1 MSAIK
6 RVLASIA
13 NRLKGLRTDMTKE
26 QVLAEC
32 ERMRKMLEFKGY
44 SYMKKAKE
52 FEEKA
57 AQFLRMGHRDLA
69 EAQMVP
75 CLEYEREGKSLLI
88 IATYLQRYELAI
100 SRATTIHELS
110 QLNARMT
117 SFIDELIGE
126 MPDNPMLITRQLEA
140 GLTVL
145 DRVLGLPTEV
155 AVPEEYE
162 EAVRERL
169 AALEERMRAGETVP
183 EAPMPE
189 EEIAPPAPEART
201 EEMKREVEE
210 RVKKLEERMK
220 KLMELGRAGER
231 A

>member
-13 NRLKGLRTDMTKE
+13 NRLRGLGADARKE
-26 QVLAEC
+26 RILAEC
-32 ERMRKMLEFKGY
+32 ESMRKMLEFKGY
-44 SYMKKAKE
+44 SYMRKARE
-52 FEEKA
+52 LEEKA

-69 EAQMVP
+69 EAQMVA

-88 IATYLQRYELAI
+88 VATYLQRYERAI
-100 SRATTIHELS
+100 SSATTIHELS
-110 QLNARMT
+110 RLNTKMT

-145 DRVLGLPTEV
+145 DRVLGLPAEA
-155 AVPEEYE
+155 AVPVEYE

-169 AALEERMRAGETVP
+169 AALEERMRAGEEIP
-183 EAPMPE
+183 GRPALE
-189 EEIAPPAPEART
+189 EVAPPAPGPGG
-201 EEMKREVEE
+201 EELKREAEE
-210 RVKKLEERMK
+210 RVRKLEEKMK
-220 KLMELGRAGER
+220 KLMELGGTGEG